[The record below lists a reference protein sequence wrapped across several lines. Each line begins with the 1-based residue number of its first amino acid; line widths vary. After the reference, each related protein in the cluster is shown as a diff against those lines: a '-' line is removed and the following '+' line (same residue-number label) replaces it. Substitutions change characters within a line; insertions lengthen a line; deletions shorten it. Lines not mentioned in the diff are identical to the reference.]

1 MHSQDKARHGLP
13 PSPGEWQQRGSCI
26 LPHALRGNRACRRLY
41 LRLPELAESA
51 TGILSPP
58 VGGCLLGQPQGTST
72 RAIVVYLV
80 PLCCWNP
87 SSWFPVTTALFLC
100 KTRALQQTEQLSLWP
115 RALVTFL
122 VTPVFPL
129 EVAPRPLPL
138 SPKSC
143 GKDGVLTVS
152 HRECRCVAQGIQEHS
167 ARPGDPGIPP
177 AEKSRGKTHAHSQPC
192 PTPRIIYKLFN
203 ICNFNELIDCL
214 LILKHLYLFF
224 HVIMVT
230 C

>member
-1 MHSQDKARHGLP
+1 MERHQEKAAARQRTERCTHRPRRGLP

-129 EVAPRPLPL
+129 EVPPVPCLCPQRAVVKMVFLPYHTA
-138 SPKSC
+138 SAAAWPK
-143 GKDGVLTVS
+143 G
-152 HRECRCVAQGIQEHS
+152 
-167 ARPGDPGIPP
+167 
-177 AEKSRGKTHAHSQPC
+177 
-192 PTPRIIYKLFN
+192 
-203 ICNFNELIDCL
+203 
-214 LILKHLYLFF
+214 
-224 HVIMVT
+224 
-230 C
+230 